1 MISPLKIGLSIL
13 FLAIF
18 ATAHGGLVSI
28 ARSSS
33 PLLQTSQDDIAR
45 FTDQLKSSDE
55 EERRTAVLMLTATGS
70 ADAAPALAG
79 ALNDSSE
86 PVRAAAVSG
95 LAQLRNPDHI
105 SLIAALLAKD
115 KRPFV
120 RKSAAYA
127 LGQYASTQATAPL
140 VAALSRDKDVEVRA
154 AAAVAL
160 GNYKDP
166 AAVTPLAS
174 ALKEKND
181 FIRAYAA
188 RALGVNGRASEPAV
202 NDLIRLLT
210 SDQANEVRRQAA
222 TALGLIGARAAEPA
236 LDRASRS
243 NDPHLSRLAIEALEA
258 IRRQ

>member
-1 MISPLKIGLSIL
+1 LS
-13 FLAIF
+13 
-18 ATAHGGLVSI
+18 
-28 ARSSS
+28 
-33 PLLQTSQDDIAR
+33 QTSQEEIAR

-55 EERRTAVLMLTATGS
+55 EERRTAVLMLSATGS

-105 SLIAALLAKD
+105 SLVAALLAKD

-120 RKSAAYA
+120 RKTAAYA

-140 VAALSRDKDVEVRA
+140 IAALARDKDVEVRA

-166 AAVTPLAS
+166 AAVAPLTS
-174 ALKEKND
+174 ALKHKND

-202 NDLIRLLT
+202 TELIRLLN
-210 SDQANEVRRQAA
+210 SDQAGEVQRQAA
-222 TALGLIGARAAEPA
+222 TALGLIGSSAAVPA
-236 LDRASRS
+236 LERASRS
-243 NDPHLSRLAIEALEA
+243 SDPHLSRLAIDALET